1 MAPSKPRNQTF
12 NYLYAMAI
20 LMVIDDHCSTRI
32 GLLSSIFPYNSFYMP
47 LFVFASGYF
56 FNMRGGILSFLGHKI
71 RKLLVPYLLWNV
83 AAMAVA
89 FLLDRWTGVDWVQ
102 RPSLYTVAYMLG
114 NQSPT
119 SLNGAAWFVN
129 MLFWVSV
136 GYGLLRWIVKP
147 GRRNDAL
154 LTALLTAA
162 GFAAVQLCIMG
173 YPAQNGAWL
182 FLLRNLFYAQF
193 YHDGYMFRR
202 YGERLLRRCSRTVV
216 CSLCMLVN
224 AALLLAFGS
233 KINFYSTAGMRSFS
247 VWYLPLL
254 TSATGI
260 LFYYEIMS
268 YLPSGSGRI
277 ESRISFR
284 GTRLSSCRC
293 TCSSSIS
300 RTSMRMRSST
310 AETRALRIF
319 PLTGSSP
326 AHGCVT
332 APIRAWS
339 GSSAAWPAA

>member
-1 MAPSKPRNQTF
+1 
-12 NYLYAMAI
+12 
-20 LMVIDDHCSTRI
+20 
-32 GLLSSIFPYNSFYMP
+32 
-47 LFVFASGYF
+47 
-56 FNMRGGILSFLGHKI
+56 
-71 RKLLVPYLLWNV
+71 
-83 AAMAVA
+83 MAVA

-147 GRRNDAL
+147 GRRNDAV

-173 YPAQNGAWL
+173 YPAKNGAWL

-224 AALLLAFGS
+224 VVLLLAFGS

-300 RTSMRMRSST
+300 RTSTRMRSST
-310 AETRALRIF
+310 AEIRALLIF
-319 PLTGSSP
+319 PSTGSSP
-326 AHGCVT
+326 AYGCVT